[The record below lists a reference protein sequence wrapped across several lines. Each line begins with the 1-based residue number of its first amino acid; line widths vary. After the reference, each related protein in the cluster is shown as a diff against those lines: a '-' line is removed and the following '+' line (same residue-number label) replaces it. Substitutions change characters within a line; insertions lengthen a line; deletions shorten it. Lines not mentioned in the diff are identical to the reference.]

1 MAITDSTQF
10 GRMGR
15 FRFWCQKVL
24 PAVYDDSLSYYE
36 LLCKVMNWLEELTEE
51 VNTQTDAITE
61 LQELVQQFL
70 DHDFDP
76 IIAEAVEEWFE
87 ENEPEI
93 TADIASLQNRVTA
106 LENEIGD
113 LKPYSYFANHNV
125 VFIGDSYT
133 YGTGCSD
140 HLHGDTKRFSS
151 VLATM
156 LEATEFNYGV
166 GSTGFCDPGS
176 GGQNAPFPTQ
186 LDNAY
191 AGMTA
196 SQRSSTHLVVIAG
209 GINDFHEGA
218 TYTFTQMVNAAASCA
233 NKAEYYFPNALVL
246 FVPMLFKGH
255 GANPRLIHF
264 EDAIVAGVNG
274 TYGKHKRCV
283 AIKGAW
289 TWNWGASS
297 NIAGDELHPNDN
309 GHQNI
314 AARIYANIYGGAAY
328 QDDLETIYWSED
340 YTSNVDMGGY
350 MQFLNGVIVMFG
362 CGVMNHV
369 DLTAGTA
376 YQIGHVGNGA
386 VPIRNISGII
396 QKGTKIV
403 GTWLVTGTN
412 GNLYIRPDIDIEA
425 EAGFYFSPIS
435 YLPMGKLS

>member
-10 GRMGR
+10 GRVGR

-93 TADIASLQNRVTA
+93 TAEIEALQLRVSA
-106 LENEIGD
+106 LEDELGD
-113 LKPYSYFANHNV
+113 LKPYSYFSGHNV

-151 VLATM
+151 VLASM

-196 SQRSSTHLVVIAG
+196 TQRNNTHLVVIAG
-209 GINDFHEGA
+209 GINDFNEGS
-218 TYTFTQMVNAAASCA
+218 TYSFTNMYTAAASCA
-233 NKAEYYFPNALVL
+233 SKAVSYFPNALVL

-255 GANPRLIHF
+255 DGNPRLIHF

-283 AIKGAW
+283 CIKGAW
-289 TWNWGASS
+289 TWNWGAVGNMAS
-297 NIAGDELHPNDN
+297 DELHPNDN

-314 AARIYANIYGGAAY
+314 AARIYANIWGGSAY
-328 QDDLETIYWSED
+328 QDDLNTMYWDEGF
-340 YTSNVDMGGY
+340 TSDVAHGGY
-350 MQFLNGVIVMFG
+350 QMLLNGIMCMYGTTVY
-362 CGVMNHV
+362 NDN
-369 DLTAGTA
+369 DLVADDA
-376 YQIGHVGNGA
+376 IKIGHVGTGA
-386 VPIRNISGII
+386 TPLVNISGIM
-396 QKGTKIV
+396 QKGTRII
-403 GTWLVTGTN
+403 GTWLITTN
-412 GNLYIRPDIDIEA
+412 GNLYIRPDSSLEA
-425 EAGFYFSPIS
+425 NAGFYLSPIA
-435 YLPMGKLS
+435 YIPAGRLS